1 MKKVISLLLVIV
13 TIGIIASCNLNKPKK
28 FTKGDQEFVILNN
41 DTLGVLYETHIVKSC
56 ERATPIGIHEEMNP
70 HFEDT
75 LENGTTFKSRSLYGV
90 GDSIIYT
97 IYTKRDSMVYTTHI
111 K

>member
-41 DTLGVLYETHIVKSC
+41 DTYC
-56 ERATPIGIHEEMNP
+56 
-70 HFEDT
+70 
-75 LENGTTFKSRSLYGV
+75 
-90 GDSIIYT
+90 
-97 IYTKRDSMVYTTHI
+97 
-111 K
+111 